1 MSKDADIET
10 IVQLYLDEIDKIN
23 MEFIGCTIG
32 VAEAIG
38 RSRTA
43 LDDIDQG
50 LVERKY
56 HTASQMGYGDITSNF
71 IFLQRTLGALQN
83 AYDNK
88 TKLIS
93 EIAYQTKKA
102 YEDVEP
108 YVDAKIP
115 AMQPR
120 PPGGHK
126 YDPATARQRVQDILN
141 NVKDL

>member
-1 MSKDADIET
+1 MSNNIEDT
-10 IVQLYLDEIDKIN
+10 VQQYLDEIEEIN
-23 MEFIGCTIG
+23 MEFIGCTCG

-38 RSRTA
+38 RTRKA

-50 LVERKY
+50 LAERKY

-71 IFLQRTLGALQN
+71 IFLQRTLGALQT

-88 TKLIS
+88 TKLVS

-120 PPGGHK
+120 PSGGYK
-126 YDPATARQRVQDILN
+126 YDPATARQRVQDIL
-141 NVKDL
+141 